1 MEKALLF
8 VGLGGGVGSIAR
20 YLISAT
26 LTRWLPGLFP
36 WGTFVVN
43 VAGCLLIGLLM
54 GSLAKQQVLDEQNFK
69 LLLVTGF
76 CGGFTTF
83 SAFAW
88 ENVKLIQSGE
98 IPTALV
104 YVGVSL
110 VTSLLAVGLGV
121 ACVKP

>member
-1 MEKALLF
+1 
-8 VGLGGGVGSIAR
+8 
-20 YLISAT
+20 
-26 LTRWLPGLFP
+26 
-36 WGTFVVN
+36 
-43 VAGCLLIGLLM
+43 M